1 MPCGAGV
8 TWQHH
13 PLRTNI
19 WGALAA
25 VSLRGPWGRLGAE
38 EKKETTTNVGNT
50 RYGLYNRAAGPGRP
64 YSFAI
69 VAPCGKMHY
78 YSWQGLWRGTQGL
91 GGPSPWGL
99 AAPRG
104 HPPCTHT
111 GRDGM
116 PGAEQRVVAIAV
128 TSRSLLVG
136 TTHPHSCPW
145 GQPGCPNSLD
155 IPLGRCRDAGKLV
168 GHRALLAHLGVS
180 SGTRVA
186 RQRGAARWRGGEC
199 VCVCVSWFSPPG
211 ADPERR
217 SELFVCLRACLSRLP
232 AFPSHLAQRAATLA
246 GAVLEF

>member
-1 MPCGAGV
+1 M
-8 TWQHH
+8 
-13 PLRTNI
+13 
-19 WGALAA
+19 
-25 VSLRGPWGRLGAE
+25 
-38 EKKETTTNVGNT
+38 GNT

-78 YSWQGLWRGTQGL
+78 YSWQGLWRGTQGP

-145 GQPGCPNSLD
+145 GQLGCPNSLD
-155 IPLGRCRDAGKLV
+155 ILLGRCRDAGKLV
-168 GHRALLAHLGVS
+168 GHCALLAHLGVS
-180 SGTRVA
+180 SGTLVA
-186 RQRGAARWRGGEC
+186 RQRGAARWRGGER
-199 VCVCVSWFSPPG
+199 VCVCLGFLLPEQTRSDGVSSLSACAPACHG
-211 ADPERR
+211 SRR
-217 SELFVCLRACLSRLP
+217 
-232 AFPSHLAQRAATLA
+232 FPATLHSA
-246 GAVLEF
+246 QPLWQELSWNFNAAD